1 MSTFGSYQARLK
13 SELTRRLD
21 ATKRPL
27 EQEHLLRADLHC
39 HDHNSN
45 VPDEALGRILGAA
58 ETWLPTEQLVST
70 LQKSGMN
77 ALTITN
83 HNNARSCW
91 ELLDKGEDVLPGA
104 EFSCH
109 IPDLDVGVHVLTY
122 GFTLA
127 QEERL
132 KVLRRDIYDF
142 LEFTSDNDIPT
153 VLAHPLDF
161 YAPNGLPDLERYEK
175 IFLLFSRFEVLN
187 GQRDTWSSI
196 LTWDWVQSMNQEK
209 IEELEKR
216 FSFSSKTFCREPY
229 KKIGVGG
236 SDDHFGVF
244 AGRTGTLFS
253 TAHLSEVER
262 KSLPPSQQ
270 LLSALREGQVAP
282 FGEWNDGR
290 KLNLALLDYFAG
302 LVLNHKD
309 PGLGRILLHKGTPW
323 QKFWALTI
331 NNAIHEIRRHKYTMR
346 FIKTFHGA
354 VRGTPPSLLTRVMLK
369 RHQPEL
375 LAVINEL
382 VEASEKGIG
391 HLKGSTAEFLF
402 GHFAKKLS
410 QRIESKV
417 ARLSSPSEIH
427 EISFDQIVEKLEIPG
442 VVRTLVSPDTTG
454 RSRSPR
460 KMSLPSIGEFF
471 DGLSFPFLASGLVA
485 GSMFATARVL
495 HGKRSFSDSLAK
507 RFPELKMRD
516 RILWLTDTY
525 TDKNG
530 VSNVLQ
536 LTRDY
541 AAANNLPIDFLVCHE
556 SVQEASNLRVV
567 RPLAK
572 FELSFYPQQPFRI
585 PNLAEIQKICDEGGY
600 TTIVCSTEGPM
611 AAAALYLK
619 HAHRLPV
626 HFYVHT
632 DWMEFSRQN
641 KALRDVNQDRV
652 RRLLRGFYSQFDSV
666 FVLNSEQKRLFES
679 ESFQLNKV
687 HQTAHWPSEFFT
699 LRPDFRTMNLFNLD
713 ESDVVLIFA
722 GRLSAEKGVFQL
734 PDIFQRAR
742 SQNSR
747 VKLVVAGTGPDE
759 IKLKELMPDALFVGW
774 QSQESLCRL
783 YNRADLLLLPS
794 TFDTFGCVVV
804 EAMSCGLPVCAY
816 AVKGP
821 ADIIDHG
828 VNGLL
833 AQTPED
839 FVQCVELFVS
849 EVSVFKNMREHAYA
863 RAQHYTPQ
871 NIMSD
876 FLRSVGVATAE
887 KIRPSSGG
895 FNSWSL
901 SLSESHLESDKDL
914 AMSDSGHLSNF
925 SRHSNFSAAA
935 PS

>member
-1 MSTFGSYQARLK
+1 MTKNVSFQAKLK
-13 SELTRRLD
+13 FELSARLD
-21 ATKRPL
+21 AAMLPL
-27 EQEHLLRADLHC
+27 SQDDLLRADLHC

-45 VPDEALGRILGAA
+45 VPDEALGRILGAP

-70 LQKSGMN
+70 LKKSGMK

-91 ELLDKGEDVLPGA
+91 ELLDKGEDILPGA

-109 IPDLDVGVHVLTY
+109 IPDLNVGVHVLTY
-122 GFTLA
+122 GFTPS

-132 KVLRRDIYDF
+132 KNLRKDIYDF
-142 LEFTSDNDIPT
+142 LDFTSENDIPT

-161 YAPNGLPDLERYEK
+161 YAPHGLPQLEAYEK
-175 IFLLFSRFEVLN
+175 IFLLFNKFEVLN

-196 LTWDWVQSMNQEK
+196 LTWDWVKSIDQEK
-209 IEELEKR
+209 IEQLEKR
-216 FSFSSKTFCREPY
+216 FSFSAKTFCRDPFT
-229 KKIGVGG
+229 KQGVGG

-253 TAHLSEVER
+253 TSHLTPEQR
-262 KSLPPSQQ
+262 KRLSPAEQ
-270 LLSALREGQVAP
+270 LLSALRDGQVAP

-323 QKFWALTI
+323 QKFWALAI
-331 NNAIHEIRRHKYTMR
+331 NNAIYEIRRHKYTMR
-346 FIKTFHGA
+346 FLKTFHGA
-354 VRGTPPSLLTRVMLK
+354 VRGTPPSWLTKLMLK

-375 LAVINEL
+375 LAVLCEL
-382 VEASEKGIG
+382 VDASEKGIG
-391 HLKGSTAEFLF
+391 HMSGSTAEFLF

-410 QRIESKV
+410 YRIENK
-417 ARLSSPSEIH
+417 LSQFSSTHAFSRTGLDE
-427 EISFDQIVEKLEIPG
+427 IVEKLEIPG
-442 VVRTLVSPDTTG
+442 VVRTLINPESSG
-454 RSRSPR
+454 RARPAR

-495 HGKRSFSDSLAK
+495 HGKRSFSDSLAGK
-507 RFPELKMRD
+507 FPHLKIPD
-516 RILWLTDTY
+516 RVLWLTDTFV
-525 TDKNG
+525 DKNG

-541 AAANNLPIDFLVCHE
+541 VAANDLPIDFLVCHE
-556 SVQEASNLRVV
+556 SLEERANLRVV
-567 RPLAK
+567 RPLSK
-572 FELSFYPQQPFRI
+572 FELSVYPQQPFRI
-585 PNLAEIQKICDEGGY
+585 PNLAEIQQICDEGGY
-600 TTIVCSTEGPM
+600 TSVVCSTEGPM
-611 AAAALYLK
+611 ALAALYLK

-632 DWMEFSRQN
+632 DWIEFSRQN
-641 KALRDVNQDRV
+641 AALRDVNHDRV
-652 RRLLRGFYSQFDSV
+652 RRILRGFYSQFDSV

-679 ESFQLNKV
+679 ENFQLNRV
-687 HQTAHWPSEFFT
+687 HQTAHWPSCSFTRRSEFRCIREHGLT
-699 LRPDFRTMNLFNLD
+699 DD
-713 ESDVVLIFA
+713 DLILLFA
-722 GRLSAEKGVFQL
+722 GRLSAEKGIFQL
-734 PDIFQRAR
+734 IEVYRNAKLK
-742 SQNSR
+742 NSR

-759 IKLKELMPDALFVGW
+759 EKLKMALPDAVFVGW
-774 QSQESLCRL
+774 QSQQELCKL

-821 ADIIDHG
+821 ADIIEHG

-833 AQTPED
+833 ARTED
-839 FVQCVELFVS
+839 DFIQCVEWFVS
-849 EVSVFKNMREHAYA
+849 EPELFSEMREQALLRAHDYSPEKIMTHLFSAIGVSVGKDCV
-863 RAQHYTPQ
+863 
-871 NIMSD
+871 SD
-876 FLRSVGVATAE
+876 AIVNETSNSPANYLAGFSVQSIVAEA
-887 KIRPSSGG
+887 
-895 FNSWSL
+895 SL
-901 SLSESHLESDKDL
+901 H
-914 AMSDSGHLSNF
+914 
-925 SRHSNFSAAA
+925 
-935 PS
+935 

>member
-1 MSTFGSYQARLK
+1 MSTSGSYQARLK
-13 SELTRRLD
+13 SELNKRLE
-21 ATKRPL
+21 AAKRPL
-27 EQEHLLRADLHC
+27 EQNQTLRADLHC

-45 VPDEALGRILGAA
+45 VPDEALGRILGAP

-77 ALTITN
+77 ALTVTN

-91 ELLDKGEDVLPGA
+91 ELLDKGQDVLPGA

-122 GFTLA
+122 GFTPA

-132 KVLRRDIYDF
+132 KGLRKDIYDF
-142 LEFTSDNDIPT
+142 LEFTSENDIPT

-196 LTWDWVQSMNQEK
+196 LTWDWIQSIDQEK
-209 IEELEKR
+209 IEQLEKR
-216 FSFSSKTFCREPY
+216 FSFSATTFCSDPF

-253 TAHLSEVER
+253 TAHLSEAER
-262 KSLPPSQQ
+262 ARLSPSQQ

-323 QKFWALTI
+323 QKFWALSI

-354 VRGTPPSLLTRVMLK
+354 VRGTPPSMLTRLLLK

-391 HLKGSTAEFLF
+391 HLDGSMAEFLF

-410 QRIESKV
+410 HRIETKISG
-417 ARLSSPSEIH
+417 LSVNPALTDV
-427 EISFDQIVEKLEIPG
+427 SFDSIVEKLEIPG
-442 VVRTLVSPDTTG
+442 VVRTLVNPEGTM

-495 HGKRSFSDSLAK
+495 HGKRSFSDSLAR
-507 RFPELKMRD
+507 RFPQLKMRD

-525 TDKNG
+525 GDKNG

-536 LTRDY
+536 LTRNY
-541 AAANNLPIDFLVCHE
+541 VAANNLPIDFLVCHE
-556 SVQEASNLRVV
+556 SMQEASNLRVV
-567 RPLAK
+567 RPLSK

-600 TTIVCSTEGPM
+600 TTVVCSTEGPM

-652 RRLLRGFYSQFDSV
+652 RRFLRGFYSQFDSI
-666 FVLNSEQKRLFES
+666 FVLNSEQKKLFES
-679 ESFQLNKV
+679 ESFQLSKV
-687 HQTAHWPSEFFT
+687 HQTAHWPSDSFT
-699 LRPDFRTMNLFNLD
+699 VRADVRETDLFGLGA
-713 ESDVVLIFA
+713 SDVVLLFA
-722 GRLSAEKGVFQL
+722 GRLSAEKGVFEL
-734 PDIFQRAR
+734 PDIFQRAKLK
-742 SQNSR
+742 NPN

-759 IKLKELMPDALFVGW
+759 DKLKELMPNALFVGW

-783 YNRADLLLLPS
+783 YNKADLLLLPS

-804 EAMSCGLPVCAY
+804 EAMSCGLPVCSY

-833 AQTPED
+833 ARTPED

-849 EVSVFKNMREHAYA
+849 EVNAFKEMREQAYA
-863 RAQHYTPQ
+863 RAQHYSPQ
-871 NIMSD
+871 IIMGD
-876 FLRSVGVATAE
+876 FLNALGVIPNDPYFNCSGVLGSPLPSISEAANETDQESPSYLSIQQFGFAE
-887 KIRPSSGG
+887 SGACQ
-895 FNSWSL
+895 
-901 SLSESHLESDKDL
+901 H
-914 AMSDSGHLSNF
+914 MS
-925 SRHSNFSAAA
+925 
-935 PS
+935 